1 MTEDKKESE
10 ESNGAKTP
18 ESSKNP
24 EKMDTVELLKKADPT
39 SLNLGGIVPL
49 STVDW
54 PGTASMVI
62 FMRGCPLRC
71 PHCFNDHLQTGESFE
86 DLAFVEKEIENAAL
100 FISSIVFSGGEALM
114 QSDAVRYIAGFAKK
128 LGLKVGVESCGFYP
142 ERLASL
148 LEECLLDQVFLD
160 VKATLKDPEYAS
172 ATSRFGVAPKVIES
186 LEICLEA
193 GAPFEVR
200 VTVFPETA
208 KCVENI
214 GTTLSHMGIGLVT
227 FQQGMPKE
235 SEEPFE
241 PVPKD
246 QLEAF
251 AESFRALGISAK
263 VRIKGELD

>member
-1 MTEDKKESE
+1 MTEETKETEDAERTETINS
-10 ESNGAKTP
+10 T
-18 ESSKNP
+18 
-24 EKMDTVELLKKADPT
+24 ELLKKADPKR
-39 SLNLGGIVPL
+39 LNLGGIVPL

-86 DLAFVEKEIENAAL
+86 DFAFVEKEIKNAAA
-100 FISSIVFSGGEALM
+100 FISSVVFSGGEALM
-114 QSDAVRYIAGFAKK
+114 QSDAVRYIAGFARK

-148 LEECLLDQVFLD
+148 LEEGLLDQVFLD
-160 VKATLKDPEYAS
+160 VKADLKDPEYAS
-172 ATSRFGVAPKVIES
+172 ATGRFGVAPKVTES

-193 GAPFEVR
+193 GTPFEVR

-214 GTTLSHMGIGLVT
+214 GKTLSHMGIGPVT